1 MPKGELADYAAD
13 LGQAACVQL
22 LQWRLEFVHPMDWH
36 NVDLRGL
43 SGYELVQETGCWLW
57 RGRTLPEGYAQVKRK
72 TLAQQSAGVTDR
84 NAGKNFLFHRIAFV
98 AKNGFDVHQGASHLC
113 GRPQCFNPEHIV
125 DENIQLNNR
134 RKGCIGV
141 VTCPDHGHLIVDLCE
156 HTPRCIK
163 PNPPNVNC
171 CLSRRLPSL
180 DGHASPVRSSSPPA
194 SDRRATAD
202 VQNFMGLDPSS
213 LPGFDHLLSNTSG
226 GASLADEFVMGDDV
240 VEFETSV

>member
-36 NVDLRGL
+36 NVALRGL
-43 SGYELVQETGCWLW
+43 SGYESVQETGCWLW

-72 TLAQQSAGVTDR
+72 TQAQQAAGMSDR

-98 AKNGFDVHQGASHLC
+98 ASNGFDVRQGASHLC
-113 GRPQCFNPEHIV
+113 GRPQCFNPEYIV

-134 RKGCIGV
+134 RKGCMGV

-156 HTPRCIK
+156 HTPWCIK

-171 CLSRRLPSL
+171 CLSRRLALVEDRPLPTARPTISSL
-180 DGHASPVRSSSPPA
+180 DGHASPVRPPST
-194 SDRRATAD
+194 SDHFPLKIHLRFVTAD
-202 VQNFMGLDPSS
+202 AM
-213 LPGFDHLLSNTSG
+213 LLATSKI
-226 GASLADEFVMGDDV
+226 LWL
-240 VEFETSV
+240 